1 MNKHGVE
8 FLPSI
13 TTWED
18 IKKFISSNRESLEY
32 LKQYQ
37 GLDHFLGSGQY
48 GKVFKVKGEE
58 LALKVTT
65 DTYELEISEKLKGHK
80 LATFIEVYFVKK
92 LESGH
97 GIKVQELLYPLNSTQ
112 EKFVQEVFDIHFF
125 ETGELEKTAQVTYEN
140 IIKVLKNH
148 ENKAP
153 AAFLLQVTEDAK
165 KIGLSAEQLSLLD
178 LNPGNFLKDKQGNL
192 KICDL

>member
-1 MNKHGVE
+1 MKRYGVE
-8 FLPSI
+8 FLPSL

-18 IKKFISSNRESLEY
+18 IKKFISSNKESLEY
-32 LKQYQ
+32 LKQYE

-48 GKVFKVKGEE
+48 GKVFKIKGEE

-65 DTYELEISEKLKGHK
+65 DTYELEISEKLKGYK
-80 LATFIEVYFVKK
+80 LNTFIEVYHVKK

-97 GIKVQELLYPLNSTQ
+97 GIKVQELLYPLNSSQ

-125 ETGELEKTAQVTYEN
+125 ETGELENTTQVTYEK
-140 IIKVLKNH
+140 IVELLKNH
-148 ENKAP
+148 ENRTP